1 MYNEL
6 LTREEL
12 YVERNRLIKSIE
24 NTFDKLDCDEDRQ
37 NLLESLN
44 GCLRVYFKSNEMM
57 RILRKNKFGNSKSF
71 QHILKSNTNFTDYDL
86 SIKILESIYSFEQ
99 SENIEILFKELFN
112 HQGVTYI
119 TEEIKEFL
127 FYFRNQCIYIQ
138 TQPSNY
144 VSLCREFIQEIKSI
158 MNMKCYVTSYLYT
171 STNLA
176 YGVQEHNNKVNKEFF
191 LNMKNKIELT
201 NKDRKMISQKYI
213 KVCRERNILPL
224 IGDVSSEVLRT
235 YGISLNELNMNYYN
249 EMIEQSLYLI
259 YNIPTLP
266 CNSITGKRIYE
277 KEIRFDKETYD
288 LNFFRKQIEN
298 NISPLMIVDLINEF
312 ELEELKEKCIGEFD
326 NILYMYLSVLSQCK
340 KIVKKDNLRVT
351 PFSIYNDCE
360 NLCWRIHYNILCKPL
375 VNSSVCMKP
384 IMKYIDDLRETVLF
398 KNNKELND
406 LYESLTIENNS
417 LNRKYK
423 KVFSESDYYKSVQTL
438 DKILRS
444 NLVGE

>member
-12 YVERNRLIKSIE
+12 YAERNRLIKNIE
-24 NTFDKLDCDEDRQ
+24 NTFEKLDCDEDRQ

-44 GCLRVYFKSNEMM
+44 GCLRVYFKSNEMI
-57 RILRKNKFGNSKSF
+57 RILRENKFGNSKSF

-86 SIKILESIYSFEQ
+86 SIKILETIYGFEE

-119 TEEIKEFL
+119 TEDIKEFL

-144 VSLCREFIQEIKSI
+144 ASLCREFIQEIKSI

-176 YGVQEHNNKVNKEFF
+176 YGVQEHSNKVNKEFF
-191 LNMKNKIELT
+191 LNMKNKTELT

-277 KEIRFDKETYD
+277 REVKFDAESYD

-312 ELEELKEKCIGEFD
+312 ELEELKEKCINEFD
-326 NILYMYLSVLSQCK
+326 NILYMYLSVLSECK
-340 KIVKKDNLRVT
+340 KIVKRDNLRVT

-375 VNSSVCMKP
+375 VNSSVSMKP

-406 LYESLTIENNS
+406 LYKSLTIENNS